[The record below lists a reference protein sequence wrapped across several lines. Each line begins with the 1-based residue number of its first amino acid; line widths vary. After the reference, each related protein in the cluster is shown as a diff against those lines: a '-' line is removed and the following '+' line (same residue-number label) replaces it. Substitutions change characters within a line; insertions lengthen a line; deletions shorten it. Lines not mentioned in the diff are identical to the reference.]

1 MAGPFNLRLFTY
13 RGMVQIPLRLPKQY
27 NSDSVF
33 VLDEPYISSQLLV
46 VPGGGGAISS
56 TVFAVPDDSQ
66 ILRIEVPD
74 NQQIR
79 YEINPNGPL
88 ASNARV
94 AGNTSPRLSG
104 FDNFAW
110 GKGYSI
116 SVVDASAFL

>member
-1 MAGPFNLRLFTY
+1 MAFNVRIFTY
-13 RGMVQIPLRLPKQY
+13 RGMVQIQQRLVKQY
-27 NSDSVF
+27 NADSVF
-33 VLDEPYISSQLLV
+33 VLDEPYIASQVLV
-46 VPGGGGAISS
+46 VPSGGGAVESA
-56 TVFAVPDDSQ
+56 VFAVPDDSQ

-88 ASNARV
+88 AANHRV

-104 FDNFAW
+104 FDNMMW

-116 SVVDASAFL
+116 SMCDAAAFP